1 MKKRSTATDR
11 AVPDKAGPSHGTK
24 NAEQARGQS
33 VRSRARAKAPR
44 AATKP
49 VRQRASEPASPGAR
63 AKTRGSSSRPAQRGA
78 ARPGGPPSELARRL
92 PPEARRAQIIAV
104 AEGLF
109 NTHPYGELGV
119 PEVARALRITA
130 GLVYHYFPTKEALLV
145 AAVEARAR
153 ELLEACLPDP
163 ALPVLVQIERGVRGY
178 FDYCE
183 AHSLAYRNLLRGPTA
198 SEPEVV
204 RICESARV
212 AIVEH
217 FVQAVG
223 VASRAMPAT
232 RLALRAYLGF
242 AEHALVLWLERR
254 QVARATL
261 ENMCRSMM
269 IAALRAGLSSDTGSP
284 ATARQLALLEDAQQ
298 HFIPS

>member
-1 MKKRSTATDR
+1 
-11 AVPDKAGPSHGTK
+11 V
-24 NAEQARGQS
+24 
-33 VRSRARAKAPR
+33 
-44 AATKP
+44 
-49 VRQRASEPASPGAR
+49 
-63 AKTRGSSSRPAQRGA
+63 
-78 ARPGGPPSELARRL
+78 RPGGPAREVAKRL
-92 PPEARRAQIIAV
+92 TPEARRAQIIAV
-104 AEGLF
+104 AERLF
-109 NTHPYGELGV
+109 TTHPYGELGV
-119 PEVARALRITA
+119 PEVARALGITS

-153 ELLEACLPDP
+153 ELLESCLPD
-163 ALPVLVQIERGVRGY
+163 AGLPVLEQIEHGVRGY

-223 VASRAMPAT
+223 VASKGMPAT
-232 RLALRAYLGF
+232 RLALRAYMGF
-242 AEHALVLWLERR
+242 AEHAIVSWLEHK

-261 ENMCRSMM
+261 ENMCRTMM
-269 IAALRAGLSSDTGSP
+269 LTALRVGLSSDASSP
-284 ATARQLALLEDAQQ
+284 SSARQLALLEQACQQ
-298 HFIPS
+298 RFSTT